1 GVTKIRTTRHNTRR
15 ASSDR
20 RHDRRRL
27 FEGWRREQ
35 AEHAAHN
42 VCMVVMT
49 SAAMIDSIPPAP
61 MRAPLKQAKLA
72 NKARMIRQPRQA
84 AREYGQAFKIDH
96 ALRLRAAEV
105 LETKPAPCAS
115 NPFARVIVADNG
127 ADTVLPAQRRVFL
140 RRRLRIELARRA
152 AHHVDHVGVAFLVT
166 DRDGVGVRAT

>member
-1 GVTKIRTTRHNTRR
+1 
-15 ASSDR
+15 
-20 RHDRRRL
+20 
-27 FEGWRREQ
+27 
-35 AEHAAHN
+35 
-42 VCMVVMT
+42 MVVMT

-166 DRDGVGVRAT
+166 DRDGVGVRATTACVGEGAIDHAIDRRQFERPAMIDRGVNQLVIEERTAVAAE